1 MKQSSDRR
9 QVRTSGLRE
18 SCLGNLK
25 KEESLN
31 QGLSRQEPTV
41 EEETKSSGEA
51 GFIRTLEMMKKE
63 DVRTRCFSKPACCEN
78 ENWPE

>member
-9 QVRTSGLRE
+9 QVRTSALRE

-25 KEESLN
+25 RVSIRAYPDKE
-31 QGLSRQEPTV
+31 SRV
-41 EEETKSSGEA
+41 EEETRKHSGEA

-63 DVRTRCFSKPACCEN
+63 DVSTRCFSKPACCGN